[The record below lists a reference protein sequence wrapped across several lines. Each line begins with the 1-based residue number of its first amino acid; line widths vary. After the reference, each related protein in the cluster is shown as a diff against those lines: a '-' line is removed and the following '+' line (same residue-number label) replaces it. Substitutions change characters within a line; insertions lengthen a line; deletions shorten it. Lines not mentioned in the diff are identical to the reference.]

1 MTHPLNHLLTGVK
14 CRATSVAKNEESYE
28 KNCVKLGKSEES
40 EERKWKRWD
49 SKNDDMLTK
58 EQRKVK
64 VFCAMSER
72 FYSFSGNPDNC
83 AAVES
88 YHSDLMLQTFYGR
101 QECLKYAA

>member
-1 MTHPLNHLLTGVK
+1 M
-14 CRATSVAKNEESYE
+14 RSYE
-28 KNCVKLGKSEES
+28 KSCVKLGKSEES

-88 YHSDLMLQTFYGR
+88 YHSDLVLQTFYGR